1 MSRFLTAASA
11 SSPRWPVRLYN
22 RAAGL
27 KAGIGFSARPLDA
40 DEILRTARRQTGLQD
55 LGGEESEEALRIL
68 AGSFEADARLHP
80 FGRFLGRSILLQAV
94 SHRLQILDRLRQ
106 EPELLQAPLQRPFFV
121 VGFPRTGTTVLFN
134 LLAQDPRARPLLHW
148 EAFHPVTPARPRGR
162 RTDPRLRR
170 SRAGVRML
178 NYLLPDLDRVHPIRA
193 EEPEECLPLLQ
204 NSLVSWSFLLSADAR
219 RYEEWLWALPDDRL
233 TGSYRFHR
241 AQLQL
246 LERSLGQR
254 HWLLKSPA
262 HLQAMQPLLSVY
274 PDARLIQTHRD
285 PAEML
290 PSACSLFAV
299 FRCLLSSDVDPHEL
313 GRHGLEAFRR
323 IVERMLLARGEI
335 PAERV
340 FDVHFGDL
348 VADPVAMVHRIYAH
362 FGETVSGE
370 MDRRMKA
377 FMEEH
382 PRHKHGVHRYTLEQF
397 GLRTGEMEDAFG
409 PYLERFELRR
419 DR

>member
-1 MSRFLTAASA
+1 MSRSLTAASA

-22 RAAGL
+22 RVAGL
-27 KAGIGFSARPLDA
+27 KAGVGFPAGPLDA
-40 DEILRTARRQTGLQD
+40 DEILRTARRRTGLRD
-55 LGGEESEEALRIL
+55 LGGEESGEALRIL
-68 AGSFEADARLHP
+68 AESFEADGRLNP
-80 FGRFLGRSILLQAV
+80 FGRFLGRSILIQAV
-94 SHRLQILDRLRQ
+94 SYRLQILERLRQ
-106 EPELLQAPLQRPFFV
+106 EPELLQTPLERPFFV

-148 EAFHPVTPARPRGR
+148 EAFHPVAVARRRGGG
-162 RTDPRLRR
+162 TDPRIRR

-178 NYLLPDLDRVHPIRA
+178 NYLLPELDRIHPVRA

-204 NSLVSWSFLLSADAR
+204 NSLVSWSFLLSVDAR
-219 RYEEWLWALPDDRL
+219 RYEEWLWALPENRL
-233 TGSYRFHR
+233 VQSYRFHR

-246 LERSLGQR
+246 LERSLGSR

-262 HLQAMQPLLSVY
+262 HLQALRPLLSVY

-299 FRCLLSSDVDPHEL
+299 FRGLLSGQVDPRNL
-313 GRHGLEAFRR
+313 GRHGLDAFGR
-323 IVERMLLARGEI
+323 IVERMLLARAEI
-335 PAERV
+335 PGERV
-340 FDVHFGDL
+340 FDVHFEDL
-348 VADPVAMVHRIYAH
+348 VADPVAMVHRIYGH

-370 MDRRMKA
+370 MDSRMKA
-377 FMEEH
+377 FMEAN
-382 PRHKHGVHRYTLEQF
+382 PRHKHGVHRYTMEQF
-397 GLRTGEMEDAFG
+397 GLTSEEADDTFR
-409 PYLERFELRR
+409 PYMERFDLDR